1 MKLRMLL
8 LGLFFVGFTLA
19 TQAQRATPKVSK
31 RQVNQQKRIGHGVKN
46 GELTKGE
53 AVRLQK
59 QQGRIRQTK
68 RNAKSDG
75 VVTKKERVGI
85 HARQNAASKNIAYK
99 KNNKHSRKH

>member
-8 LGLFFVGFTLA
+8 LGLFLVGFTVA
-19 TQAQRATPKVSK
+19 SHAQKATPKVSK

-46 GELTKGE
+46 GELTRGE
-53 AVRLQK
+53 AVKLQK
-59 QQGRIRQTK
+59 QQGRIRQSK
-68 RNAKSDG
+68 KNAKADG

-99 KNNKHSRKH
+99 KNNARSRKH